1 MYMEVT
7 ATQFRRDLFRLM
19 ERAAQGEPVYMT
31 YRSRRFRIMPEEPNL
46 RSFDSLSSIQ
56 IVNSAA
62 PDLDDPAWKEEMVRE
77 WEEDW
82 AGL

>member
-19 ERAAQGEPVYMT
+19 DKATQGEPVYVT
-31 YRSRRFRIMPEEPNL
+31 HRSRRFRITPEEPNL
-46 RSFDSLSSIQ
+46 RSLDALSSMQ
-56 IVNSAA
+56 IVNSEA